1 MTYDESFSDKQKVKI
16 ALQEYEIKR
25 VNQEIELSDE
35 TYVGTVSQIYD
46 NVNGHEEQ
54 VYVLT
59 NKESGL
65 TEAEIKDS
73 NGSLRGAVPYSASD
87 AERAQVQDVTVM
99 MQGSQ
104 TKTHTPKL
112 LHDTVTDWL
121 PTDFVTASHRL
132 GPVGAVEY
140 ATPFVYRHSKNIIT
154 QKSREELDKADRDVS
169 NKIGNVVGIFNK
181 DAGQAVKQSLNSLNK
196 NPFNELRKNVISNL
210 AGVSGGTF
218 TTGIAAPN
226 ILVAASYLKKT
237 QEFPPAQFKD
247 AAKHLKE
254 TIRKYPN
261 AKIDLYGHSL
271 GSMDIQ
277 YALSTL
283 TEEEMRHI
291 GTVHIYNG
299 PNIYPLLPKEQ
310 QARLDSAKYKIFNH
324 IDHKDIVSLG
334 YSLSGSENAAGI
346 VHHIATVEKEIG
358 AQHMMEG
365 YIYDKNKNFVLMDGT
380 GKTTIK
386 DTIKANMIPYQNM
399 KKYLFKGGF
408 SSNEKI
414 YLDSVQAQA
423 TVQNLVNVTKLGYD
437 TLQQARDQV
446 VSEAEKL
453 AEQLGKVPQGF
464 SLSPDEVTAAYQA
477 GGADYQLLVGSLQEH
492 FESRLSKFQ
501 MLLTIFEVLQGQI
514 EAGIEQLLAKDQ
526 TLAGDFEQWN
536 QINR

>member
-1 MTYDESFSDKQKVKI
+1 MANNKNYTDQQNVEAAMVEYRPLKVG
-16 ALQEYEIKR
+16 ENHSIKGE
-25 VNQEIELSDE
+25 NGYI
-35 TYVGTVSQIYD
+35 GNVSQIYD

-54 VYVLT
+54 VFVFT
-59 NKESGL
+59 N
-65 TEAEIKDS
+65 
-73 NGSLRGAVPYSASD
+73 NGKGPKQSPVPYSASD

-112 LHDTVTDWL
+112 IHDTVTDWL

-181 DAGQAVKQSLNSLNK
+181 DAGQAVKQSLNSFNK

-210 AGVSGGTF
+210 AGVSGGTL

-226 ILVAASYLKKT
+226 IMVAASYLKQT

-399 KKYLFKGGF
+399 KKYLLRG
-408 SSNEKI
+408 
-414 YLDSVQAQA
+414 D
-423 TVQNLVNVTKLGYD
+423 
-437 TLQQARDQV
+437 
-446 VSEAEKL
+446 L
-453 AEQLGKVPQGF
+453 AVMKRF
-464 SLSPDEVTAAYQA
+464 
-477 GGADYQLLVGSLQEH
+477 
-492 FESRLSKFQ
+492 
-501 MLLTIFEVLQGQI
+501 I
-514 EAGIEQLLAKDQ
+514 
-526 TLAGDFEQWN
+526 
-536 QINR
+536 

>member
-1 MTYDESFSDKQKVKI
+1 MPDYKNPIDGREYTDKQHVETALYEYRSMYVGKQYDVKGGDY
-16 ALQEYEIKR
+16 L
-25 VNQEIELSDE
+25 
-35 TYVGTVSQIYD
+35 GTVSQIYD
-46 NVNGHEEQ
+46 NVHGNEEQ

-59 NKESGL
+59 N
-65 TEAEIKDS
+65 
-73 NGSLRGAVPYSASD
+73 NGTNRAAVPYSASD
-87 AERAQVQDVTVM
+87 TERAQVQDVTVM

-121 PTDFVTASHRL
+121 PTDFVTAAHRL
-132 GPVGAVEY
+132 GPVGAVEH
-140 ATPFVYRHSKNIIT
+140 ATPFVYRHSQNIIT
-154 QKSREELDKADRDVS
+154 QKSREVLDKADRDAS
-169 NKIGNVVGIFNK
+169 NNIGDAVGFFNK
-181 DAGQAVKQSLNSLNK
+181 DVGQAVTRELNSLNK
-196 NPFNELRKNVISNL
+196 NPFNELRKDVLSNSAGIFGGAVVTGVTSTPIML
-210 AGVSGGTF
+210 AAGG
-218 TTGIAAPN
+218 
-226 ILVAASYLKKT
+226 LKLT
-237 QEFPPAQFKD
+237 QKFPPAQFKD

-334 YSLSGSENAAGI
+334 YSLSGSENATGI

-399 KKYLFKGGF
+399 KKYLSKGGF
-408 SSNEKI
+408 SGNEKI
-414 YLDSVQAQA
+414 YLDSV
-423 TVQNLVNVTKLGYD
+423 
-437 TLQQARDQV
+437 
-446 VSEAEKL
+446 
-453 AEQLGKVPQGF
+453 
-464 SLSPDEVTAAYQA
+464 
-477 GGADYQLLVGSLQEH
+477 
-492 FESRLSKFQ
+492 
-501 MLLTIFEVLQGQI
+501 
-514 EAGIEQLLAKDQ
+514 
-526 TLAGDFEQWN
+526 
-536 QINR
+536 

>member
-1 MTYDESFSDKQKVKI
+1 MAQNKDFTDKENVDVAMLEYKEGIKVGSGLTINDDKTYI
-16 ALQEYEIKR
+16 
-25 VNQEIELSDE
+25 
-35 TYVGTVSQIYD
+35 GTVSQIHD
-46 NVNGHEEQ
+46 NVHGNEEQ

-59 NKESGL
+59 N
-65 TEAEIKDS
+65 
-73 NGSLRGAVPYSASD
+73 NGTNRAAVPYSASD
-87 AERAQVQDVTVM
+87 TERAQVQDVTVM

-121 PTDFVTASHRL
+121 PTDFVTAAHRL
-132 GPVGAVEY
+132 GPVGAVEH
-140 ATPFVYRHSKNIIT
+140 ATPFVYRHSQNIIT
-154 QKSREELDKADRDVS
+154 QKSREVLDKADRDAS
-169 NKIGNVVGIFNK
+169 NNIGDAVGFFNK
-181 DAGQAVKQSLNSLNK
+181 DVGQAVTRELNSLNK
-196 NPFNELRKNVISNL
+196 NPFNELRKDVLSNSAGIFGGAVVTGVTSTPIML
-210 AGVSGGTF
+210 AAGG
-218 TTGIAAPN
+218 
-226 ILVAASYLKKT
+226 LKLT
-237 QEFPPAQFKD
+237 QKFPPAQFKD

-334 YSLSGSENAAGI
+334 YSLSGSENATGI

-399 KKYLFKGGF
+399 KKYLSKGGF

-423 TVQNLVNVTKLGYD
+423 TIQNLVNVTKLGYD

-453 AEQLGKVPQGF
+453 AEQLEKVPQGF

-477 GGADYQLLVGSLQEH
+477 GGADYQSLVGSLQEH
-492 FESRLSKFQ
+492 FYIRLSKFQ
-501 MLLTIFEVLQGQI
+501 MLRTVFSVLRSQI
-514 EAGIEQLLAKDQ
+514 EAGVELLLAKDQ
-526 TLAGDFEQWN
+526 ALAGDFEQWN
-536 QINR
+536 QINQ